1 MRLSKPWRRLT
12 GLLVIPLNETTM
24 GTRRHTKRDE
34 EQLLLWSD
42 LPSTS
47 QAKKKPFNEPTSA
60 KRAALRRLENIRL
73 LIELRFDGD
82 PDGLTGLL
90 SESHARAL
98 HALLIRDESQ
108 YFPAQMAEQI
118 EEVCSIQPGWLDITH
133 DNADPLATKISALD
147 ERRRQVLD
155 NVVNALLSSN

>member
-1 MRLSKPWRRLT
+1 MVRS
-12 GLLVIPLNETTM
+12 PLAIK
-24 GTRRHTKRDE
+24 G
-34 EQLLLWSD
+34 
-42 LPSTS
+42 
-47 QAKKKPFNEPTSA
+47 KKKSPHEPASTN
-60 KRAALRRLENIRL
+60 RTALRRLKNIRL

-90 SESHARAL
+90 SDSHARAL

-147 ERRRQVLD
+147 ERGRQVLD